1 MNKFVFMDRD
11 GVINEYPGDGN
22 YVVKKE
28 DFHIIPGAAEAI
40 AKLKSA
46 GFKIFVISNQ
56 ACVSKG
62 LMKKEDL
69 INITADFLSYF
80 DQQKAFIDGVY
91 YCIHTQEEACP
102 FRKPSPKIVFEIYR
116 RNNIKPQENK
126 ILSYFIGDSIIDVK
140 TARAAGC
147 RSVLV
152 LSGRE
157 KKEREPYWEEKPDYI
172 SDSLLTAADL
182 IIDSNTKDV

>member
-1 MNKFVFMDRD
+1 MNKFVFVDRD

-28 DFHIIPGAAEAI
+28 DFHIIPGAAAAI

-62 LMKKEDL
+62 LIKKEDL
-69 INITADFLSYF
+69 MNMTAAFLSYF

-91 YCIHTQEEACP
+91 YCIHTQEEACS
-102 FRKPSPKIVFEIYR
+102 FRKPSPKMVFEIYR
-116 RNNIKPQENK
+116 QNNIKPQENK
-126 ILSYFIGDSIIDVK
+126 ILSYFIGDSIIDIK